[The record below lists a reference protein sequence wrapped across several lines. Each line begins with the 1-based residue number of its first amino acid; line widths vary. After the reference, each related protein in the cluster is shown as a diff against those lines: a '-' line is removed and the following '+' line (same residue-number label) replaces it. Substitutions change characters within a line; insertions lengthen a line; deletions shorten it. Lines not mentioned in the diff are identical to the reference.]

1 MSSLINGAS
10 YNNRNLLIDITSELR
25 QGYQS
30 DTDLPNTSSIFC
42 QCGQCQLMLTIPEK
56 KAVVNQFVGQ
66 DKETIGFDW

>member
-1 MSSLINGAS
+1 MSSSINGAS
-10 YNNRNLLIDITSELR
+10 YNRNLLIDITSELR
-25 QGYQS
+25 RGCQS
-30 DTDLPNTSSIFC
+30 DTDLPNTSIFC